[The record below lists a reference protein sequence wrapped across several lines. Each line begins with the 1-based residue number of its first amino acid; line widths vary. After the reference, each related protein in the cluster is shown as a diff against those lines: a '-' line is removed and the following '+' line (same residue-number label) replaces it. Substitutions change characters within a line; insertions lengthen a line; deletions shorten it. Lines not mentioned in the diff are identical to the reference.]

1 MINGTITGIGN
12 ATAYLNTQG
21 RQLGQN
27 FQKELINRARALS
40 IQLQKGISES
50 VDKGAVPFTNRAVL
64 FTYKKTGT
72 GVTAKIIVKDLQAKY
87 LYDVLVQP
95 SAHEKY
101 VPTSAARLTRQGN
114 ISGLKAN
121 LANGRYKVVVQNGKK
136 RIIDTSQKK
145 KNKRVI
151 GVRES
156 KRRQLIYDFYANA
169 ERGAM
174 LILNDIRG
182 TFTLRRQ

>member
-1 MINGTITGIGN
+1 MINGNITGIGN

-40 IQLQKGISES
+40 IQLQREISQS
-50 VDKGAVPFTNRAVL
+50 VDKGPVPFTNRAVL
-64 FTYKKTGT
+64 FTYRKTGT
-72 GVTAKIIVKDLQAKY
+72 GVTANIIIKDLQAKY
-87 LYDVLVQP
+87 LYDVLVHP

-101 VPTSAARLTRQGN
+101 IPTSNARLTRQGN

-121 LANGRYKVVVQNGKK
+121 LTNGRYKIVNENGKK
-136 RIIDTSQKK
+136 RLIDTNQKK
-145 KNKRVI
+145 KKKRVI

-169 ERGAM
+169 KRGAM